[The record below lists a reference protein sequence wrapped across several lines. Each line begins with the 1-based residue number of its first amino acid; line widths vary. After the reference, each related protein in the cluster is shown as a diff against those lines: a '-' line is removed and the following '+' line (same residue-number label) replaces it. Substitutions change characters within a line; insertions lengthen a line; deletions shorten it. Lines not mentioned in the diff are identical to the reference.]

1 MMPADDHERFMRLFL
16 QHEPEILRAVLV
28 FVPQR
33 ADARDIVQDT
43 AVALWK
49 HFPEYDPARPFVNWA
64 CGFARIE
71 VRRFLRKA
79 ARRAA
84 LTEQAAE
91 VLMASEDALAEM
103 HEERERH
110 LQECLAKLP
119 SEQRRL
125 LDGYYAEEQS
135 VEKLAQTHGRSV
147 EAIYKMLQRI
157 RHALLDCMERKMS
170 EART

>member
-1 MMPADDHERFMRLFL
+1 MRLFL
-16 QHEPEILRAVLV
+16 EHEPEILRAVLV

-33 ADARDIVQDT
+33 ADARDIVQDA

-49 HFPEYDPARPFVNWA
+49 HFPEYDPARPFVSWA

-71 VRRFLRKA
+71 IRRFLRKT

-84 LTEQAAE
+84 LTAQAAE
-91 VLMASEDALAEM
+91 ALMASENAHGAAL
-103 HEERERH
+103 EERERN

-119 SEQRRL
+119 VDQRRL

-135 VEKLAQTHGRSV
+135 VEKLAQSHGRSI
-147 EAIYKMLQRI
+147 EATYKMLQRI
-157 RHALLDCMERKMS
+157 RRTLLDCMERQMA